1 MTVVDNILG
10 REVPPNSDSWQ
21 MFPGE
26 RLMLEKILSE
36 SNCKH
41 YLEIGVWYGGSL
53 CLAAKYCQKVTGIDI
68 DPEVST
74 RFTIPPNADLLI
86 GNSTELLIDLLQNQ
100 NEAPGV
106 ILIDGDHSFSQVYSD
121 LSIIANHVTRQTLV
135 LTHDTGHN
143 SVRSAIKKGFEDNPN
158 IIDLDLDLVPGRIIM
173 SGGGVGEI
181 WGGLGIMLINPKSEE
196 GFASVRSIESTADTM
211 FAKLE
216 ILDSKRHSKI
226 KISKLSK
233 NRMLLNR
240 SKFVENL
247 KSFYGRILN

>member
-1 MTVVDNILG
+1 
-10 REVPPNSDSWQ
+10 
-21 MFPGE
+21 
-26 RLMLEKILSE
+26 
-36 SNCKH
+36 
-41 YLEIGVWYGGSL
+41 
-53 CLAAKYCQKVTGIDI
+53 
-68 DPEVST
+68 
-74 RFTIPPNADLLI
+74 
-86 GNSTELLIDLLQNQ
+86 
-100 NEAPGV
+100 
-106 ILIDGDHSFSQVYSD
+106 
-121 LSIIANHVTRQTLV
+121 
-135 LTHDTGHN
+135 
-143 SVRSAIKKGFEDNPN
+143 
-158 IIDLDLDLVPGRIIM
+158 M